1 MSETERRRSDEDLV
15 LLSVVSTKLRNRS
28 KRILNRIQEHLQM
41 KDKSRK
47 RKKIIERQRQNG
59 KHTKRVIGRQTET
72 DKRLTQT
79 VYNDGERGT
88 AVDQKMD
95 MIGRVT
101 EHIFRVFN

>member
-1 MSETERRRSDEDLV
+1 MSETERKTESRRRSG
-15 LLSVVSTKLRNRS
+15 SSFAVSTKPRNRS

-47 RKKIIERQRQNG
+47 REKKTERQREKG

-79 VYNDGERGT
+79 ASNDGERGM
-88 AVDQKMD
+88 AVDLQ
-95 MIGRVT
+95 
-101 EHIFRVFN
+101 